1 VGVDKW
7 NVKTTVVDLPLKER
21 FVIARESWDVAR
33 NVFVEVGYNGLSGIG
48 ACDPAERWA
57 ESVNSVVDAID
68 SVEFE
73 RLADPFDV
81 ETLAQLLPAGSARS
95 AIDVALHDL
104 AAQMAGVPLCKFLGL
119 RSDRLP
125 PTSVT
130 VPISAADDMVAR
142 AEKLRDHPVLK
153 LKVGFDGDVETLRS
167 IRDVYDG
174 ALRIDANEGWSTD
187 EAIDRLGEM
196 SAYDIEF
203 CEQPVHGDDED
214 GLRRVA
220 ERSPIPVV
228 ADESACVSSDVARL
242 AGVVSGVNLKLRKA
256 GGLRELM
263 KGIAV
268 ARAHGLS
275 VMIGCDLETGIG
287 CTAAAHMG
295 SLVDHLDVD
304 GFLLLARDPYPGVTC
319 DRGRLGLPTAPGLG
333 CGRD

>member
-7 NVKTTVVDLPLKER
+7 SVKTRVEDLPLKER

-33 NVFVEVGYNGLSGIG
+33 NVFVEVDYNGLSGIG
-48 ACDPAERWA
+48 ACDPAERWE
-57 ESVNSVVDAID
+57 ESVDSVVDAID
-68 SVEFE
+68 SFKFE
-73 RLADPFDV
+73 RLADPFDF
-81 ETLAQLLPAGSARS
+81 ETLSQLLPAGSARS
-95 AIDVALHDL
+95 AIDIALHDL

-119 RSDRLP
+119 RSDPLP

-130 VPISAADDMVAR
+130 VPISTADDMVGR

-153 LKVGFDGDVETLRS
+153 LKVGFDGDVETVRS

-174 ALRIDANEGWSTD
+174 ALRIDANEGWSAD
-187 EAIDRLGEM
+187 EAIDRLGEV
-196 SAYDIEF
+196 SAYGIEF

-220 ERSPIPVV
+220 ESSPIPVF

-242 AGVVSGVNLKLRKA
+242 AGGVSGVNLKLRKA
-256 GGLRELM
+256 GGIRELM

-268 ARAHGLS
+268 ARAHSLS

-319 DRGRLGLPTAPGLG
+319 ARGRLGLPTAHGLG

>member
-1 VGVDKW
+1 VSVDKW

-33 NVFVEVGYNGLSGIG
+33 NVLVEVGYDSVSGVG
-48 ACDPAERWA
+48 ACDPAERWG
-57 ESVNSVVDAID
+57 ESVDSVVDAID

-73 RLADPFDV
+73 RLADPFDI

-95 AIDVALHDL
+95 AIDIALHDL

-153 LKVGFDGDVETLRS
+153 LKVGFDGDVETVRS
-167 IRDVYDG
+167 IRNVYEG
-174 ALRIDANEGWSTD
+174 ALRIDANEGWSAD

-196 SAYDIEF
+196 SAYKIEF
-203 CEQPVHGDDED
+203 CEQPVHSDDED

-220 ERSPIPVV
+220 ERSPIPVF

-242 AGVVSGVNLKLRKA
+242 AGGVSGVNLKLRKA
-256 GGLRELM
+256 GGIRELM

-295 SLVDHLDVD
+295 SVVDHLDVD
-304 GFLLLARDPYPGVTC
+304 GPLILVRDPYPGVTY
-319 DRGRLGLPTAPGLG
+319 DRGRLGLPAAPGLG
-333 CGRD
+333 CRRD